1 MKKKLATI
9 ILTTSILTA
18 SLAAPFT
25 VQADELTNQIQ
36 QQEEKL
42 NNLNNQLG
50 STEAVL
56 ATVQAEIAEA
66 ETQLNDL
73 LAQRVETQDGI
84 TALGEE
90 IAQLQIII
98 DQREEQLAEQARS
111 VQVTGS
117 NTNYLNFVFASD
129 SLTDLISRIDVV
141 TTMMSANKELVEKQI
156 SDQELVAEK
165 KATAE
170 EQLSEI
176 ISMTA
181 EMDTLKASLAVKVIE
196 QESAMAALNAEKAT
210 VEEDRQMYIAQK
222 EEADRLAA
230 EEEARQVA
238 IAAERAERIAA
249 EEEAARQ
256 AAETVAIVQ
265 TASIETETTAVEAA
279 TRTETVVNN
288 PAPISTPAP
297 TPAPAPTPS
306 PAPSAPAA
314 SIPPAAPSGDL
325 ISTAYK
331 YIGVPYKW
339 GGRTPAG
346 FDCSGFTSYVFRE
359 AYGME
364 IGGWTGAQEN
374 LGPKIGIYEAQA
386 GDLLFWGNA
395 GNTYHVAISLGGDQY
410 IHAPDVG
417 STVEV
422 RNFSWFKPQFAVRVA
437 R

>member
-9 ILTTSILTA
+9 ILTTSIVTA

-25 VQADELTNQIQ
+25 AQADELTNQIL

-42 NNLNNQLG
+42 NNLNNQL
-50 STEAVL
+50 SSAEEVL
-56 ATVQAEIAEA
+56 ATVQTEIADA
-66 ETQLNDL
+66 ENQINDL
-73 LAQRVETQDGI
+73 TGQRVDTQEEI
-84 TALGEE
+84 TVLGEE

-111 VQVTGS
+111 VQVAGS
-117 NTNYLNFVFASD
+117 NTNYLNFIFASD

-156 SDQELVAEK
+156 SDQQLVEDKQIAAEDK
-165 KATAE
+165 LT
-170 EQLSEI
+170 EI
-176 ISMTA
+176 ISMTS
-181 EMDTLKASLAVKVIE
+181 EMDALKASLAVKVIE
-196 QESAMAALNAEKAT
+196 QESALAALNAEKAT
-210 VEEDRQMYIAQK
+210 VEEDRLMFIAQK

-238 IAAERAERIAA
+238 IAEQAEADRIAA
-249 EEEAARQ
+249 EDASRRQ
-256 AAETVAIVQ
+256 AEQATIVQ
-265 TASIETETTAVEAA
+265 TATGEATTVNTPAA
-279 TRTETVVNN
+279 TEAPARTETVVNS
-288 PAPISTPAP
+288 PAPAPSP
-297 TPAPAPTPS
+297 TPAPS
-306 PAPSAPAA
+306 VPAA
-314 SIPPAAPSGDL
+314 SVPPAAPSGDL

-339 GGRTPAG
+339 GGKTPAG

-364 IGGWTGAQEN
+364 IGGSTVPQEG
-374 LGPKIGIYEAQA
+374 LGPKIGIYEVQA
-386 GDLLFWGNA
+386 GDLLFWGNP
-395 GNTYHVAISLGGDQY
+395 GSTYHVAISLGGDQY
-410 IHAPDVG
+410 IHAPDYG

-422 RNFSWFKPQFAVRVA
+422 RNFNWFKPQFAVRVA